1 MTRAALRVGVIFP
14 SKAPLAPNQ
23 WSGTPYGLKQ
33 GFETLGAE
41 VVPIGHFFPPG
52 LRQIE
57 AALARLES
65 PRPAVADRAR
75 TRVRARR
82 WTFQRQLDR
91 AGRLNLVVA
100 MVTEGYQLQHLHFR
114 CPVVT
119 YDDGTYQQIWRN
131 PDSDV
136 ANGGYPESAVRRW
149 IATQRESSR
158 AADMACVSTS
168 WAKRSFVEDYGLPP
182 ERVAVVGMG
191 HRPRKA
197 PGGARDWSKPAFLF
211 VGVDWR
217 RKNGQRVVDA
227 FRQLHEDYGTAVLH
241 LVGQHDPVETA
252 GVIDHGMLH
261 KNDPDAQALLDR
273 LYSESTAFVLPSLF
287 DPSPIAYLEAAS
299 AGLPVIATSQGGA
312 GSLLAGAATIVDP
325 TDDLGLLAA
334 MRDLVDP
341 TRAQQMGA
349 AAAAAAA
356 NSSWQAVAG
365 RILAAAGCNQDGESH

>member
-1 MTRAALRVGVIFP
+1 MTRAPLRVGVIFP

-23 WSGTPYGLKQ
+23 WSGTPFGLKQ
-33 GFETLGAE
+33 GFESLGAE

-52 LRQIE
+52 LRQVE

-65 PRPAVADRAR
+65 RRWAVADRAR

-91 AGRLNLVVA
+91 AGRLDLVLA
-100 MVTEGYQLQHLHFR
+100 MITEGYHLEDLRFS

-119 YDDGTYQQIWRN
+119 YDDGTFQQTWSN

-136 ANGGYPESAVRRW
+136 AHGGYPQSAVRRW
-149 IATQRESSR
+149 IATQRNSVR
-158 AADMACVSTS
+158 AVTVACVSTS
-168 WAKRSFVEDYGLPP
+168 WAKRSFVEDYGLPA
-182 ERVAVVGMG
+182 ERVAVVGIG

-197 PGGARDWSKPAFLF
+197 SGGARDWSKPAFLF

-227 FRQLHEDYGTAVLH
+227 FRRLRQDYPAAVLH
-241 LVGQHDPVETA
+241 LVGQHDPVEVP

-287 DPSPIAYLEAAS
+287 EPAGIAYLEAAS

-356 NSSWQAVAG
+356 DSSWQAVAC
-365 RILAAAGCNQDGESH
+365 RILAAAGCNQDDESY